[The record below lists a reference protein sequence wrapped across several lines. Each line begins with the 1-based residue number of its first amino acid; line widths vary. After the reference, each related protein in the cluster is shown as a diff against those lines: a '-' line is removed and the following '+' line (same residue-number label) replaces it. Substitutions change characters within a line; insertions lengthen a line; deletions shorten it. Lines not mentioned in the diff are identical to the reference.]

1 MPPDLLWIVLT
12 VLALLGLLPNA
23 ASIAQGVRLRGQ
35 VRRASRT
42 ALGAFLPSCV
52 VILPVR
58 GLDEGFEE
66 NVRAIL
72 SQAYPSYRLLVV
84 PDDLEDPAAIRIRKI
99 AAEFPRV
106 RVDLVASEPDA
117 LRGKVNALR
126 SALAHLSA
134 DDAVVVFADS
144 DIRPA
149 RDWLRQLVQPLA
161 DSSVGVATGFR
172 WYVPPR
178 PTFWSLV
185 RAEWN
190 GVSANVLFDPRRS
203 FAWGGSCAVRRDRLP
218 TLRLGERW
226 RGVLSDDL
234 VLTQSVRE
242 AGLQIAYV
250 PTALVATFEGATRG
264 MCLEWCERQITM
276 ATLYLPVVRRYAV
289 AAFAV
294 FIGSIVFGALS
305 LALAVPWGPL
315 YLVPAILFLAPLPS
329 AIVKA
334 SLRRRALFS
343 AAPEIAAAWSVPGWR
358 SAVAALAVP
367 WVMAWGLVR
376 TRHPETVR
384 WRGRVYDVRDAHR
397 VRLVTSGEGRA
408 IEGGRPSG
416 R

>member
-1 MPPDLLWIVLT
+1 MSDSLWIVLT
-12 VLALLGLLPNA
+12 ALALLGLLPNA

-42 ALGAFLPSCV
+42 ALGVFLPECV

-58 GLDEGFEE
+58 GLDDGLDE
-66 NVRAIL
+66 NVRALL
-72 SQAYPSYRLLVV
+72 SQSYPPYRLLVV
-84 PDDLEDPAAIRIRKI
+84 TDDIQDPAAVRIREV
-99 AAEFPRV
+99 AAEFPRI
-106 RVDLVASEPDA
+106 RVDVVASESDELP
-117 LRGKVNALR
+117 GKVNALR
-126 SALAHLSA
+126 SALAHLSP

-149 RDWLRQLVQPLA
+149 SDWLRQLVQPLA

-178 PTFWSLV
+178 PTFWALV

-203 FAWGGSCAVRRDRLP
+203 FAWGGSCAVLQDRLS
-218 TLRLGERW
+218 TLGLGERW

-234 VLTQSVRE
+234 VLTQAVRE

-250 PTALVATFEGATRG
+250 PTALVATFEGATRAT
-264 MCLEWCERQITM
+264 CLEWCERQITM
-276 ATLYLPVVRRYAV
+276 ATLYLPIVRRYAV

-294 FIGSIVFGALS
+294 FLGSIMFGALS
-305 LALAVPWGPL
+305 LGLAAFWGPL
-315 YLVPAILFLAPLPS
+315 YLLPAILFLAPLPS
-329 AIVKA
+329 GIVKA
-334 SLRRRALFS
+334 SLRRGALFS
-343 AAPEIAAAWSVPGWR
+343 ASPEIAAAWSVPRWR

-376 TRHPETVR
+376 TRHPDTVR

-397 VRLVTSGEGRA
+397 VRLKTSGERQASEGRQQ
-408 IEGGRPSG
+408 IGP
-416 R
+416 